1 MSNYL
6 LRRAESMYHSKV
18 IQNKLEDLSQQASGE
33 ANAGPNFSSLEP
45 ALWEVVSEI
54 MAKVGSISWQVITFI
69 WYYFNYEVYL
79 LKDQGWSEQ
88 PVNDIAQLPFLYSLA
103 IQSSCASIVHG

>member
-18 IQNKLEDLSQQASGE
+18 IQNKLEDLSQQASEE

-54 MAKVGSISWQVITFI
+54 MAKLEPLIDKSSHLYDIILIMRCIFWRIKAEASS
-69 WYYFNYEVYL
+69 L
-79 LKDQGWSEQ
+79 LLHCSAPILVLLGDPK
-88 PVNDIAQLPFLYSLA
+88 FL
-103 IQSSCASIVHG
+103 C